1 MQLLGQN
8 YGTPPNKVSL
18 QTKLGAGNT
27 MVMSELTGGVDM
39 MGLLVFQIDESYG
52 RYIDPDQQ
60 GDNLPFYVVSYKM
73 LYYTI
78 PLIRFRI
85 SFHFM

>member
-1 MQLLGQN
+1 
-8 YGTPPNKVSL
+8 
-18 QTKLGAGNT
+18 

-60 GDNLPFYVVSYKM
+60 GDMGRLSKFLAEHTEN
-73 LYYTI
+73 
-78 PLIRFRI
+78 
-85 SFHFM
+85 

>member
-1 MQLLGQN
+1 
-8 YGTPPNKVSL
+8 
-18 QTKLGAGNT
+18 

-60 GDNLPFYVVSYKM
+60 GDNHKFWAG
-73 LYYTI
+73 
-78 PLIRFRI
+78 
-85 SFHFM
+85 

>member
-1 MQLLGQN
+1 
-8 YGTPPNKVSL
+8 
-18 QTKLGAGNT
+18 

-60 GDNLPFYVVSYKM
+60 GDSALTFYLVVS
-73 LYYTI
+73 
-78 PLIRFRI
+78 
-85 SFHFM
+85 

>member
-1 MQLLGQN
+1 
-8 YGTPPNKVSL
+8 
-18 QTKLGAGNT
+18 

-60 GDNLPFYVVSYKM
+60 EDSPRQQLIIDSDDFCMNAPLQGWSYWCRHNPGRRTAS
-73 LYYTI
+73 LD
-78 PLIRFRI
+78 
-85 SFHFM
+85 